1 MWDWWFGF
9 DEEEEVKE
17 YKRTIS
23 EAEEEELWK
32 DLEEA
37 GLLPTEVKTLPE
49 CASFKEFDHHGN
61 EIWQG
66 VSGREYE
73 IIKS

>member
-1 MWDWWFGF
+1 MMDWWFGF
-9 DEEEEVKE
+9 DEETTE
-17 YKRTIS
+17 YKGTVIS
-23 EAEEEELWK
+23 KEEEEELWK

-37 GLLPTEVKTLPE
+37 GLLPTEVKVLPE
-49 CASFKEFDHHGN
+49 CSSFKEFDHHGN

-66 VSGREYE
+66 ISGKEYI